1 MKTALPL
8 VLVIDG
14 ESEPLVQASSADVVS
29 EDVQAHRSTSSYQ
42 VTKDRH
48 PETAT
53 LCFRQHLDPREIE
66 VVAHVAHVNHAHILS
81 GVVLDD
87 QEATGVEPFGV
98 VPALDVLIPPVHRF
112 DVRPHGRNVQ
122 AIAELVVC
130 GPEVRKKP

>member
-1 MKTALPL
+1 M
-8 VLVIDG
+8 IDG

-42 VTKDRH
+42 LAKDRR

-53 LCFRQHLDPREIE
+53 LCFRQHLDPREVE

-98 VPALDVLIPPVHRF
+98 YLRWTSSSHPYIGSTYARMAATF
-112 DVRPHGRNVQ
+112 RR
-122 AIAELVVC
+122 
-130 GPEVRKKP
+130 